1 MILANVDMIVVWF
14 GDGSRQDIK
23 LWWGFWWDCNVS
35 IPCFKAWL
43 ILSQWSIGNN
53 FSTPSEVAVW
63 IMYIL
68 PSPDLTL
75 WEHTGFV
82 VVVVILLMIKLGLS
96 GWKPEECKAIG
107 NELLLWKKRG
117 SEDGKTI
124 WALRLKAT
132 LGRNRRLTEEYSET
146 LLQIFPEKV
155 QAVRKTIGSLGW
167 DVLVPGDAFGELIQ
181 VTAAESNISG
191 IVLLQ
196 ELPHLSHLG
205 VRARKEKVVFVT
217 YDDDDKVF
225 DVRKLLGKYV
235 RLEASSIG
243 VKLTVSSSE
252 IATKN

>member
-1 MILANVDMIVVWF
+1 MILANVDMIIVWF

-23 LWWGFWWDCNVS
+23 LWWGFWWDYNVS
-35 IPCFKAWL
+35 IPCFTAWM
-43 ILSQWSIGNN
+43 ILSRWSIGNN

-63 IMYIL
+63 TVYIL

-96 GWKPEECKAIG
+96 GWKPEECKAVG
-107 NELLLWKKRG
+107 NELLLWKKRGISKNEG

-155 QAVRKTIGSLGW
+155 QILGKSLGIPENSVRTFTDAEIRAGVIFWVSKLATLLLKAVRKIIGSSGW
-167 DVLVPGDAFGELIQ
+167 DVLIPGDAFGELIQ
-181 VTAAESNISG
+181 VTAAGSNISG
-191 IVLLQ
+191 VVLLQ

-205 VRARKEKVVFVT
+205 VRAR
-217 YDDDDKVF
+217 
-225 DVRKLLGKYV
+225 
-235 RLEASSIG
+235 
-243 VKLTVSSSE
+243 
-252 IATKN
+252 